1 MKYEETERESERQ
14 TVLLFEG
21 LTPIKLAIAWKL
33 VERKGN
39 GAGWG
44 SCEFSFNSWCALAG
58 LPPSQYNMRLC
69 ERMINLDIV
78 FPDGQVHYWMQKN
91 IQAYMQ
97 GGF

>member
-1 MKYEETERESERQ
+1 MKYEETERELERP

-21 LTPIKLAIAWKL
+21 LTPMKLAVAWKL
-33 VERKGN
+33 VERKGDC
-39 GAGWG
+39 AEWE

-58 LPPSQYNMRLC
+58 LPPSQYNIMQC
-69 ERMINLDIV
+69 ERMMNMDIV
-78 FPDGQVHYWMQKN
+78 FPDGRVHYWMQRN